1 MPGPTFWGLYL
12 VSGIV
17 LVFCASRGGSRGGV
31 RLRTPRYYGPLGC
44 LPKRAGRPMGPAT
57 LL

>member
-1 MPGPTFWGLYL
+1 MPGPTFWGLCI

-17 LVFCASRGGSRGGV
+17 FCFCASRGGSRSGGV
-31 RLRTPRYYGPLGC
+31 FGPLGTAVPWGV
-44 LPKRAGRPMGPAT
+44 LLKRAGRPMGPAT